1 MASISPV
8 QPIPQERNR
17 PQSRNTVKLMSQM
30 FSTDLVPIADRLDAW
45 LYNARQICGDCRFQF
60 PRRQTFHG
68 SIERSSVAGLELT
81 RFSSTP
87 VSFAKFPV
95 EAANSAGRSCI
106 VITQLEGVRGYSQEG
121 ATAVLKPGD
130 STLIDSG
137 RPWSSDCAGECS
149 RLYLRVPRW
158 LIENRLRLTDFP
170 VLPHIS
176 GASGIGVTL
185 FRLATSLYQEAPV
198 LTLEDGASAI
208 DAYLEILCAC
218 VGHRE
223 RPGEETSHSAELL
236 SRVEQ
241 FIENHLAEPRLGPSE
256 IANALGISVRHLHR
270 LFLQKESTVAEYIR
284 ERRLERCQTELC
296 DPRFSDHN
304 ITEIAFFWGFSDSAH
319 FSRCFKRRFGV
330 SPRLFR
336 SRPWNGAWNADQR
349 VARGLPAKGNL
360 RPLYPN

>member
-1 MASISPV
+1 M
-8 QPIPQERNR
+8 
-17 PQSRNTVKLMSQM
+17 KLMSQT

-45 LYNARQICGDCRFQF
+45 LCNARQICGDCRFEF

-68 SIERSSVAGLELT
+68 SIERRSVAGLELT

-87 VSFAKFPV
+87 VSFAKFPA

-106 VITQLEGVRGYSQEG
+106 VITQLQGVRGYSQG
-121 ATAVLKPGD
+121 GTTAILKPGD
-130 STLIDSG
+130 STLIDSV
-137 RPWSSDCAGECS
+137 RPWSSNCDGVCS

-158 LIENRLRLTDFP
+158 LMENRLRLTN
-170 VLPHIS
+170 LPLLPRIS
-176 GASGIGVTL
+176 GASGLGVTL

-198 LTLEDGASAI
+198 LTLEEGASAI
-208 DAYLEILCAC
+208 EAYLEILCAC

-223 RPGEETSHSAELL
+223 RHGDETSHGADVL
-236 SRVEQ
+236 SRVER
-241 FIENHLAEPRLGPSE
+241 FIETHLAEPALGPNE
-256 IANALGISVRHLHR
+256 IANAVGISVRHLHR
-270 LFLQKESTVAEYIR
+270 LFLQKESTVTEYIR

-296 DPRFSDHN
+296 NPRFSDHN

-330 SPRLFR
+330 SPRMFR
-336 SRPWNGAWNADQR
+336 SRLWSGAWNADQGEQ
-349 VARGLPAKGNL
+349 ARGLPGKTNL